1 MMYLG
6 PQICGRV
13 RAVILGVLVGVGF
26 ASQSH
31 AGRTELDL
39 DGTWQYQNVSQLSYP
54 PTNNWQTCLVP
65 GFLSGWQ
72 YQHAWFRTTFSLPS
86 ALAGTQLQLKFGGV
100 KYNAQVWLNGTFLG
114 SYLNGYEPFEF
125 DVTAAARA
133 GQTNELIVG
142 VTDWTA
148 TFSQP
153 VDFSALPASEDPRNY
168 VTNDILAPIGGR
180 YELYGIWQP
189 VKIVSVPAVSIA
201 DVFVMTS
208 VRSNQLTVRLTV
220 RNDSATQQ
228 TVNVANS
235 VLDGTVTALSLP
247 PQQITVPAGVSTQF
261 DITAPWSNRHLWSP
275 SDPYLYDLDTVVS
288 SGTGQDELPTR
299 FGFREFWIQGGRF
312 YLNGTPINLLDTATW
327 PPTDL
332 QDTNQIRQILEEVK
346 AGNNVGI
353 RFHTQPWDES
363 WYNVADEIG
372 LLVVEECAVWC
383 DPAAYKLSD
392 ATFWTNYTQHVSAAV
407 QRDHNHP
414 CIVLWSLEN
423 EILHCGGE
431 KLYSGTEADLAAL
444 GATVKNL
451 DPTRPI
457 TYEADL
463 DPNGEA
469 DVLGLH
475 YPHEFPDYHV
485 WPNDAYWM
493 NQPIARDWMPG
504 GQWTWDR
511 SKPLYIGEFLW
522 VPGTEAEDFTILF
535 GDDAYFDPAYYRD
548 LSKGMTWQMQIQAY
562 RAYGVNGMSPWT
574 EFEDP
579 SVVWGV
585 FDLNAGSNYL
595 YQVQKAAYEPNGV
608 FVDQYNTHFFT
619 GQTVQRSLH
628 IYNDTMMSN
637 NFVFLWKGGASSWQS
652 LGFSLPPAG
661 QWQGTISF
669 QAPATAGP
677 FPLQFE
683 LDNATGLAYTNTIL
697 YSAIPSTTLTLPAG
711 VRVGLYDPAGATASL
726 LGRFGISFTTVTN
739 LYTASYHQ
747 FNLLV
752 IGQNALTAGA
762 VPEAGSGTVANQWQ
776 NFAAQGGWVLVLEQ
790 TNYPAW
796 MPGGL
801 QIQNYD
807 ASFAFPNPNHPVTAD
822 LTADDLRWWADD
834 NRVVVEAINSPSGGN
849 FRALA
854 SIGSVNGL
862 AYAAAVEVPI
872 GSGGVLCSQWPL
884 IARFDVE
891 PVAGV
896 LLQHLLNYCGSN
908 AGHLALHPV
917 ALLAETNSP
926 AAVKLAQFGLL
937 AENFSGHL
945 TNCDPA
951 VYPLLIVAGGNAA
964 WQEATTQLSTLTNY
978 VAHGGKLVLHRPTD
992 AFLAAAEPVLF
1003 PELDYSSLALGLI
1016 LRDDSTNA
1024 AAHIANDDLYWVS
1037 QPGNWNQNEVLSTN
1051 IAGRYYHKK
1060 FNLTT
1065 YDTIQVESM
1074 PIHTSG
1080 GASSGGWLLWANG
1093 YVAQNINV
1101 TQAGTYLFNILASGT
1116 PALGGWPEMSLQ
1128 IDGITQDS
1136 VTVPTNQLAYYTLGA
1151 DLTPG
1156 THQLAVSFD
1165 NDAYAPPE
1173 DRNLFL
1179 DQILWGRDSDSD
1191 PSTLLAHPGAVAQ
1204 DRRGN
1209 GLVILD
1215 EIEWDTETQNA
1226 ARAGRYVCKLL
1237 TDLGAVF
1244 QQSPGATIAAVTMTN
1259 VNVNAYSTAG
1269 GLAHLNSN
1277 GRIET
1282 VVNFTATGN
1291 YTFTMVA
1298 GGDAA
1303 AGVMPQIGVTVDGS
1317 VRTNF
1322 FLTTTNLAVYTVT
1335 LFLTAGT
1342 HAIGLAFLNDYYAP
1356 PEDRNAFFSQLTVT
1370 PLPTFPIIGL
1380 DTDMAQ
1386 HAVTLRWETAPNAA
1400 YEVQFNPN
1408 LQPTNWQSL
1417 ATVTSSATITSWQ
1430 DDGNLSGTPPLTPAA
1445 TQRFYRVQRTGP

>member
-1 MMYLG
+1 MMYLR
-6 PQICGRV
+6 PQSRGRV
-13 RAVILGVLVGVGF
+13 WAVILGVFTTIGF
-26 ASQSH
+26 ISQ
-31 AGRTELDL
+31 AQATRTELDL
-39 DGTWQYQNVSQLSYP
+39 DGAWQYQNVSQLTYP
-54 PTNNWQTCLVP
+54 PTNSWQTTTVP

-72 YQHAWFRTTFSLPS
+72 YQHAWFRTTFTVPS
-86 ALAGTQLQLKFGGV
+86 NLAGTQLKLKFGGV

-125 DVTAAARA
+125 DVSAAAHV

-153 VDFSALPASEDPRNY
+153 VDFSNLPAGEDARNF
-168 VTNDILAPIGGR
+168 VTNDIIAPIGGR

-189 VKIVSVPAVSIA
+189 VKMVSVPAVSIA
-201 DVFVMTS
+201 DAFILPS
-208 VRSNQLTVRLTV
+208 VRSNQLTVRLTI
-220 RNDSATQQ
+220 RNDSAAQQ
-228 TVNVANS
+228 TVNIANS
-235 VLDGTVTALSLP
+235 VLDGGVTTLSLP
-247 PQQITVPAGVSTQF
+247 PQQITVQAGVSTQL
-261 DITAPWSNRHLWSP
+261 DISAPWGSPHLWSP
-275 SDPYLYDLDTVVS
+275 PDPHLYFLQTSLS
-288 SGTGQDELPTR
+288 SGAGQDQMQTR

-327 PPTDL
+327 PTTDL
-332 QDTNQIRQILEEVK
+332 QDTNQIRQVLEEVK

-353 RFHTQPWDES
+353 RFHTQPWDEA
-363 WYNVADEIG
+363 WYNIADEIG

-383 DPAAYKLSD
+383 DPAAYQLSNP
-392 ATFWTNYTQHVSAAV
+392 TFWTNYSQHVTAAV
-407 QRDHNHP
+407 KRDRNHP
-414 CIVLWSLEN
+414 SIILWSLEN
-423 EILHCGGE
+423 EILHCGGQ
-431 KLYSGTEADLAAL
+431 KLFSGTEADLAAL
-444 GATVKNL
+444 GAMVKNL

-463 DPNGEA
+463 DPNGQA

-485 WPNDAYWM
+485 WPNAAYWM

-504 GQWTWDR
+504 GQWIWDR
-511 SKPLYIGEFLW
+511 LKPLYIGEFLW
-522 VPGTEAEDFTILF
+522 IPGTSAGDFTILF
-535 GDDAYFDPAYYRD
+535 GDDAYTDPAHYRN
-548 LSKGMTWQMQIQAY
+548 LSKGLTWQMQIQAY
-562 RAYGVNGMSPWT
+562 RAYGVNGISPWT

-585 FDLNAGSNYL
+585 FDLHPESNYL

-608 FVDQYNTHFFT
+608 FVDQYNTRFFT

-628 IYNDTMMSN
+628 IYNDTLATN
-637 NFVFLWKGGASSWQS
+637 NFVFLWKGGSSAWQS

-661 QWQGTISF
+661 QWQGIVSF
-669 QAPATAGP
+669 QAPATNGP

-683 LDNATGLAYTNTIL
+683 LDNATGLAYTNTIF
-697 YSAIPSTTLTLPAG
+697 YSAVSPTTLTLSASTKL
-711 VRVGLYDPAGATASL
+711 GLYDPAGSTAAL
-726 LGRFGISFTTVTN
+726 LGRFGLSFVTVTN
-739 LYTASYHQ
+739 LYTAPYDQ

-752 IGQNALTAGA
+752 IGQNALTAGS
-762 VPEAGSGTVANQWQ
+762 VPEVGSGTLAGKWQ
-776 NFAAQGGWVLVLEQ
+776 NFTAQGGWVLVLEQ

-801 QIQNYD
+801 QVQSYD

-834 NRVVVEAINSPSGGN
+834 NRVVAEALNTPSGGN
-849 FRALA
+849 FRVLA
-854 SIGSVNGL
+854 SIGSTGGL
-862 AYAAAVEVPI
+862 GYAAAVELPM

-884 IARFDVE
+884 TTRFDTE
-891 PVAGV
+891 PLAGV
-896 LLQHLLNYCGSN
+896 LLQRLLNYCGSS
-908 AGHLALHPV
+908 AGHLVLHPV
-917 ALLAETNSP
+917 ALLTETNSP
-926 AAVKLAQFGLL
+926 AAAKLAQLGLQ
-937 AENFSGHL
+937 AENYFGHL

-951 VYPLLIVAGGNAA
+951 VYPLLIVAGGNAT
-964 WQEATTQLSTLTNY
+964 WQEASAQLSTLTNY
-978 VAHGGKLVLHRPTD
+978 VARGGKLVLHRPSD
-992 AFLAAAEPVLF
+992 AFLDAAGQVLF
-1003 PELDYSSLALGLI
+1003 PELDYSPSSLGLV
-1016 LRDDSTNA
+1016 LRHDSTYA

-1037 QPGNWNQNEVLSTN
+1037 QPGNWNQNELLSAN
-1051 IAGRYYHKK
+1051 IASRYYRNK

-1065 YDTIQVESM
+1065 YSTIQVESM

-1116 PALGGWPEMSLQ
+1116 PALGGWPQMSLKM
-1128 IDGITQDS
+1128 DGVTQDS
-1136 VTVPTNQLAYYTLGA
+1136 VTVPTNQLAYYTLSA

-1179 DQILWGRDSDSD
+1179 DQILWGRDADND
-1191 PSTLLAHPGAVAQ
+1191 PSTLLTHPGAVAQ

-1209 GLVILD
+1209 GLVVLD

-1226 ARAGRYVCKLL
+1226 TKAGRYISKLL

-1244 QQSPGATIAAVTMTN
+1244 QQSPGVAIAAVTMTN
-1259 VNVNAYSTAG
+1259 INVSAYSTSG
-1269 GLAHLNSN
+1269 GIAHLNSN

-1282 VVNFTATGN
+1282 TINFTTAGN
-1291 YTFTMVA
+1291 YTFTLVA
-1298 GGDAA
+1298 GGNAA

-1322 FLTTTNLAVYTVT
+1322 FLTTTNLTTYTIT
-1335 LFLTAGT
+1335 LFLTAGM

-1356 PEDRNAFFSQLTVT
+1356 PEDRNAFFSQVTIT
-1370 PLPTFPIIGL
+1370 PLPAFQIIDL
-1380 DTDMAQ
+1380 NTDATEPS
-1386 HAVTLRWETAPNAA
+1386 VTLRWETTPNTG
-1400 YEVQFNPN
+1400 YEVQFNPR

-1417 ATVTSSATITSWQ
+1417 TTVTSSASITSWK
-1430 DDGNLSGTPPLTPAA
+1430 DDGTLSGTPPLTPAA
-1445 TQRFYRVQRTGP
+1445 PQRFYRIHRTGP